1 MKLIIDCIFSLGIII
16 SGVVAFLK
24 MIHILF
30 KPKVFEQKRFHFIS
44 APPSQRQLFFYNL
57 ILFFVAI
64 EALNFFWFIR

>member
-1 MKLIIDCIFSLGIII
+1 M

-30 KPKVFEQKRFHFIS
+30 EPKVFEHSRFHFITT
-44 APPSQRQLFFYNL
+44 PPSKRQLFMYNL

-64 EALNFFWFIR
+64 EALNFFWFQR